1 MNSIKFGIITCAIA
15 LTLLACSQGKTGNS
29 ITGND
34 NSANT
39 AKSAPP
45 ADNVDTGRKLYKQTC
60 AACHKE
66 SGKGG
71 KMVFEDKTINPDDL
85 TGDKLKH
92 VSDEKLFEYITV
104 GVEDEGMPSFKGRLK
119 EPEIREI
126 VRFIRAELQKQG
138 AD

>member
-15 LTLLACSQGKTGNS
+15 LTLLACSSGKTGS
-29 ITGND
+29 AITGN
-34 NSANT
+34 NNT
-39 AKSAPP
+39 ANIAQNTAPT
-45 ADNVDTGRKLYKQTC
+45 DTVEIGRKLYKQTC

-85 TGDKLKH
+85 TSDKIKH
-92 VSDEKLFEYITV
+92 LSDQKIFEYIV
-104 GVEDEGMPSFKGRLK
+104 DGVPDEGMPSFKGRLK

-126 VRFIRAELQKQG
+126 VKFIRAELQK
-138 AD
+138 